1 MDLFCANPLTHI
13 HEPYVFGHV
22 QSSLSD
28 SDPQAAYNLAGD
40 TEEQHNKSGNNPAA
54 GHTRNA
60 V

>member
-1 MDLFCANPLTHI
+1 MSPMCLDMYKAAF
-13 HEPYVFGHV
+13 
-22 QSSLSD
+22 QD
-28 SDPQAAYNLAGD
+28 SDPQAACNPAGD